1 MELAREAGAAGARL
15 TGAGFGGSIV
25 ALVRAERAAE
35 VMAALRERFY
45 APRGVAGDVG
55 QHLFVAESAAG
66 AGVLDSEAV

>member
-1 MELAREAGAAGARL
+1 VPPTPSAKHLLNQERL
-15 TGAGFGGSIV
+15 GRLRKG
-25 ALVRAERAAE
+25 ALVVAVTRAHAID
-35 VMAALRERFY
+35 MAALRERFY